1 MVGTMYE
8 VFYFLSLSVS
18 VAICSSHDGIKLMT
32 CRDNKGILWTLV
44 AHSLSDRI
52 SNL

>member
-1 MVGTMYE
+1 MYE
-8 VFYFLSLSVS
+8 GFYFLSLSVS

-32 CRDNKGILWTLV
+32 CRDNKGILWTLME
-44 AHSLSDRI
+44 HSLSDRI